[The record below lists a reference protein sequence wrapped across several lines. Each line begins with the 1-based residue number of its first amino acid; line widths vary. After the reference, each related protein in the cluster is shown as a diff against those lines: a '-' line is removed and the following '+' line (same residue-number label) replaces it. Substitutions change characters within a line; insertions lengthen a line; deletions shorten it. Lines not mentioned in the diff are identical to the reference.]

1 MANSWL
7 DAGWVEEYEGPF
19 STWTEVLDE
28 KNLWDKCIDNQW
40 TVDIGGI
47 YHVAAAQK
55 KTRWNFECPTHHPVP
70 TEAIILGNI
79 LKLKNT
85 KCLTLFRMLH
95 SHHDYTDCYYRLSVV
110 PWTKWSAKWQGTRRA
125 NSC

>member
-19 STWTEVLDE
+19 STWTEALDE
-28 KNLWDKCIDNQW
+28 KNLWDTCIDRQW

-47 YHVAAAQK
+47 YHVSATHK

-70 TEAIILGNI
+70 TVSILLG
-79 LKLKNT
+79 KT
-85 KCLTLFRMLH
+85 K
-95 SHHDYTDCYYRLSVV
+95 
-110 PWTKWSAKWQGTRRA
+110 K
-125 NSC
+125 